1 MRGAAKRYSVV
12 QARAPCVV
20 WRCRDTNQW
29 KGGTNQWKGGMSF
42 VFREQGN
49 IMWLGGRG
57 AWGDRRGGR
66 EEGGHVPEGEVGGQ
80 QTQEGG
86 RLKEA

>member
-12 QARAPCVV
+12 QAWVPCVV
-20 WRCRDTNQW
+20 WRCRD
-29 KGGTNQWKGGMSF
+29 KHNQWKGGMSF

-57 AWGDRRGGR
+57 AWGDRRGGGR
-66 EEGGHVPEGEVGGQ
+66 EEGRHVPEGEVGGQ